1 MSEEIEFVIDRKNR
15 VDFKQVIN
23 MKIQYEVLINELKQR
38 IAKAQEFIRNESS
51 LNDAEIDELAMI
63 LEGDI

>member
-1 MSEEIEFVIDRKNR
+1 MT
-15 VDFKQVIN
+15 
-23 MKIQYEVLINELKQR
+23 NELLAR
-38 IAKAQEFIRNESS
+38 IGLLEQENQQLKERITKAQDFIRNESS